1 MKITSS
7 SGYEQKVTGKSHPW
21 LKISARGYGFYRS
34 MTMLIQSVL
43 DFCTVLAANALA
55 YGLYLELG
63 LGKQHVDSQLYWQL
77 NILTSL
83 VAVLVFWGF
92 GLYKETVGI
101 LSIEETRRL
110 IRGSFYAALGVLVA
124 SFLIRDYSF
133 SRITAVL
140 ALPFSLIFLVTQRW
154 IISYAHAAA
163 HRLGWGVRRFLIYGR
178 GEAVTA
184 IAKRLLQNSQLGWVP
199 IGFLA
204 CDTSDVGDT
213 FRVTPGPDGRQLQV
227 LGLWQDLERLARDH
241 QVSDVVVI
249 VSMNEKDE
257 FVEHALLHC
266 SELGI
271 QCHINYSGSHHLMT
285 KFELHNIDGIPLVSP
300 KENDVIYYDILKRT
314 IDLCASLVAI
324 VALLPLYL
332 GIVLSIKFDS
342 PGPVFFRQKRIGLHG
357 QGFTI
362 YKLRTMYVD
371 TPAQML
377 TPDSADDPRITR
389 VGRFL
394 RRTSLDEL
402 PQLLNVIK
410 GDMSLVGP
418 RPEMPFIVET
428 YTEYQRQRLTVL
440 PGITGLWQ
448 ISGDR
453 ALQIHENL
461 EYDIYYIANRS
472 LSLDL
477 AILFQTAFSVIR
489 GTGAW

>member
-7 SGYEQKVTGKSHPW
+7 SGYEQNVVGKSQPW
-21 LKISARGYGFYRS
+21 LKISGGSYGFYRS
-34 MTMLIQSVL
+34 MARFIQTVL

-55 YGLYLELG
+55 YGLYLGLG
-63 LGKQHVDSQLYWQL
+63 FGKQHVNPQLYWQL
-77 NILTSL
+77 NILASL
-83 VAVLVFWGF
+83 VGVLVFWGI

-110 IRGSFYAALGVLVA
+110 IRGSFYAFSGVMVA
-124 SFLIRDYSF
+124 SFLINEYSF

-140 ALPFSLIFLVTQRW
+140 ALPFSLIFLISQRW
-154 IISYAHAAA
+154 IISYAHVAA
-163 HRLGWGVRRFLIYGR
+163 HRLGLGVRRFLIYGG
-178 GEAVTA
+178 GEAATA
-184 IAKRLLQNSQLGWVP
+184 VAKRFLQNSQLGWLP
-199 IGFLA
+199 IGLLA
-204 CDTSDVGDT
+204 CDTSGVGGIS
-213 FRVTPGPDGRQLQV
+213 RVTPGPDGRQLQV
-227 LGLWQDLERLARDH
+227 LGLWQDLGRLARDH
-241 QVSDVVVI
+241 QVTDVVVI
-249 VSMNEKDE
+249 VSKNEKDE
-257 FVEHALLHC
+257 FVEHALFDC
-266 SELGI
+266 SQLGI
-271 QCHINYSGSHHLMT
+271 QCHINYSGSQHLLT
-285 KFELHNIDGIPLVSP
+285 SFELHNIDGIPLVSP
-300 KENDVIYYDILKRT
+300 KKNDVIYYDILKRT
-314 IDLCASLVAI
+314 SDLCASLVAI

-332 GIVLSIKFDS
+332 GIALLIKFDS
-342 PGPVFFRQKRIGLHG
+342 PGPAVFRQKRIGLHG
-357 QGFTI
+357 HEFTI
-362 YKLRTMYVD
+362 YKYRTMHVD
-371 TPAQML
+371 TPVQML

-402 PQLLNVIK
+402 PQLLNVIR

-461 EYDIYYIANRS
+461 EYDLYYIANRS

>member
-1 MKITSS
+1 MAPLA
-7 SGYEQKVTGKSHPW
+7 GYEQVVAGKSHPE
-21 LKISARGYGFYRS
+21 LKVAARGLTFYRS
-34 MTMLIQSVL
+34 MTMFIQAVL

-63 LGKQHVDSQLYWQL
+63 LGKQHVNPQLYWQL
-77 NILTSL
+77 NISASL
-83 VAVLVFWGF
+83 AAVLVFWGI

-101 LSIEETRRL
+101 LSIEETCRL
-110 IRGSFYAALGVLVA
+110 IRGSFYAFFGVIVA
-124 SFLIRDYSF
+124 SFLIREYSF

-140 ALPFSLIFLVTQRW
+140 ALPFSLIFLITQRW
-154 IISYAHAAA
+154 IISYAHATA

-178 GEAVTA
+178 GEAGTTLA
-184 IAKRLLQNSQLGWVP
+184 NRLLQNSQLGWVP

-204 CDTSDVGDT
+204 CDTSGVGDT

-241 QVSDVVVI
+241 QVSDVAVI
-249 VSMNEKDE
+249 VSMNDKDE

-266 SELGI
+266 SQLGI
-271 QCHINYSGSHHLMT
+271 QCHINYSGYYHLMT
-285 KFELHNIDGIPLVSP
+285 RFELHNIDGIPLVSP
-300 KENDVIYYDILKRT
+300 KENDVIYYDILKRS
-314 IDLCASLVAI
+314 IDLSISLVAI

-332 GIVLSIKFDS
+332 GIVLSIKIGS
-342 PGPVFFRQKRIGLHG
+342 PGPAVFRQKRIGLHG
-357 QGFTI
+357 HEFTI
-362 YKLRTMYVD
+362 YKFRTMHVD
-371 TPAQML
+371 APVHML
-377 TPDSADDPRITR
+377 APDSADDPRITR

-402 PQLLNVIK
+402 PQLLNVFK

-428 YTEYQRQRLTVL
+428 YTEYQRQRLTVT

-461 EYDIYYIANRS
+461 EYDLYYIANRS
-472 LSLDL
+472 FSLDL

>member
-1 MKITSS
+1 MKMASS
-7 SGYEQKVTGKSHPW
+7 FGREQVKAGKSQPW

-34 MTMLIQSVL
+34 MTMLIQTVL
-43 DFCTVLAANALA
+43 DFCTVLVANALA
-55 YGLYLELG
+55 YGVYLELG
-63 LGKQHVDSQLYWQL
+63 LGKQHVDPQLYWRL

-83 VAVLVFWGF
+83 VAVLVFWGV

-124 SFLIRDYSF
+124 SFLIREYSF

-140 ALPFSLIFLVTQRW
+140 ALPFGLIFLVTQRW

-184 IAKRLLQNSQLGWVP
+184 VAKRLLQNSQLGWVP

-204 CDTSDVGDT
+204 CDTSGVGDT

-241 QVSDVVVI
+241 EVSDVVVI
-249 VSMNEKDE
+249 VSKNEKDE
-257 FVEHALLHC
+257 FVEHALLQC
-266 SELGI
+266 RELGI
-271 QCHINYSGSHHLMT
+271 QCHINYSGSYHLLT
-285 KFELHNIDGIPLVSP
+285 RFELHNIDGIPLVSP

-314 IDLCASLVAI
+314 IDLCASLVAV

-332 GIVLSIKFDS
+332 GIALLIKFDS
-342 PGPVFFRQKRIGLHG
+342 PGPVFFRQQRIGLHG
-357 QGFTI
+357 QEFTI

-371 TPAQML
+371 TPVQML
-377 TPDSADDPRITR
+377 TPNSADDPRITR

-402 PQLLNVIK
+402 PQLLNVFK
-410 GDMSLVGP
+410 GDMSLIGP

-428 YTEYQRQRLTVL
+428 YTEYQRHRLTVL

-461 EYDIYYIANRS
+461 EYDLYYIANRS

>member
-7 SGYEQKVTGKSHPW
+7 SGYEQEAAGKSHSW
-21 LKISARGYGFYRS
+21 LKVSAMGSGFYRS
-34 MTMLIQSVL
+34 MTMLIQTVL

-55 YGLYLELG
+55 YGLYLQLG
-63 LGKQHVDSQLYWQL
+63 LGKQHVDPQLYWQL
-77 NILTSL
+77 NIITSL
-83 VAVLVFWGF
+83 VAVLVFWGI
-92 GLYKETVGI
+92 GLYKESVGI

-110 IRGSFYAALGVLVA
+110 IRGSFYAAVGVLVA
-124 SFLIRDYSF
+124 SFLIREYSF
-133 SRITAVL
+133 SRITAVF
-140 ALPFSLIFLVTQRW
+140 ALPVSLIFLIVQRW
-154 IISYAHAAA
+154 IVAHAHAVA
-163 HRLGWGVRRFLIYGR
+163 HRLGLGVRRFLIYGE
-178 GEAVTA
+178 GEAATA
-184 IAKRLLQNSQLGWVP
+184 VAKRLLQNSQLGWIP
-199 IGFLA
+199 MGFLA
-204 CDTSDVGDT
+204 CDTSGVGDT

-227 LGLWQDLERLARDH
+227 LGLWQDLGRLARDH
-241 QVSDVVVI
+241 QVTDVVVI
-249 VSMNEKDE
+249 VSKSEKDE

-266 SELGI
+266 SQLGI
-271 QCHINYSGSHHLMT
+271 QCHINYSGSQHLLT

-300 KENDVIYYDILKRT
+300 KANDVIYYDILKRT
-314 IDLCASLVAI
+314 IDLCVSLVAMA
-324 VALLPLYL
+324 ALSPLYF
-332 GIVLSIKFDS
+332 GIALWIKFDS
-342 PGPVFFRQKRIGLHG
+342 PGPAFFWQKRIGLHG
-357 QGFTI
+357 QEFNMC
-362 YKLRTMYVD
+362 KFRTMYAD
-371 TPAQML
+371 TPAFML
-377 TPDSADDPRITR
+377 TPTSSDDLRITR

-410 GDMSLVGP
+410 GDMCLVGP

-428 YTEYQRQRLTVL
+428 YTEHQRQRLTVT

-461 EYDIYYIANRS
+461 EYDLYYIANRS

>member
-1 MKITSS
+1 
-7 SGYEQKVTGKSHPW
+7 
-21 LKISARGYGFYRS
+21 
-34 MTMLIQSVL
+34 MLIQSVL

-55 YGLYLELG
+55 YGIYLELG
-63 LGKQHVDSQLYWQL
+63 LGKQHVDPRLYWQL

-83 VAVLVFWGF
+83 VAVLVFWGV

-110 IRGSFYAALGVLVA
+110 IRGSFYAAIGVLAA

-133 SRITAVL
+133 SRITAGL
-140 ALPFSLIFLVTQRW
+140 AFPFSLILLVTQRW
-154 IISYAHAAA
+154 TISYAHAAA
-163 HRLGWGVRRFLIYGR
+163 HRLGLGIRRFLIYGR

-184 IAKRLLQNSQLGWVP
+184 VAKRLFQNSQLGWVP

-204 CDTSDVGDT
+204 CDTSGVGDT

-227 LGLWQDLERLARDH
+227 LGLWQDLERIARDH
-241 QVSDVVVI
+241 QVSDVLVI
-249 VSMNEKDE
+249 VSTNENNE

-266 SELGI
+266 SQLGI
-271 QCHINYSGSHHLMT
+271 QCHINYSSSHHLLT
-285 KFELHNIDGIPLVSP
+285 KFELNNIDGIPIVSP

-314 IDLCASLVAI
+314 SDLCASLVAM
-324 VALLPLYL
+324 VVLLPLYL
-332 GIVLSIKFDS
+332 GIALLIKFDS
-342 PGPVFFRQKRIGLHG
+342 PGSAVFKQKRIGLLSHE
-357 QGFTI
+357 FTI
-362 YKLRTMYVD
+362 YKFRTMHVD
-371 TPAQML
+371 TPVQML
-377 TPDSADDPRITR
+377 TPDSVDDPRITR

-461 EYDIYYIANRS
+461 EYDLYYIANRS

>member
-7 SGYEQKVTGKSHPW
+7 SRYEQEAVGKSHSW
-21 LKISARGYGFYRS
+21 LKVSAMGCGFYRS
-34 MTMLIQSVL
+34 ITMLIQTVL
-43 DFCTVLAANALA
+43 DFCTVLVANALA

-83 VAVLVFWGF
+83 VAVLVFWGI
-92 GLYKETVGI
+92 GLYKESVGI

-110 IRGSFYAALGVLVA
+110 IRGSFYAAAGVLVA
-124 SFLIRDYSF
+124 SFLIREYSF
-133 SRITAVL
+133 SRITAVF
-140 ALPFSLIFLVTQRW
+140 ALPFSLIFLVALRW
-154 IISYAHAAA
+154 TVSYAHAAA
-163 HRLGWGVRRFLIYGR
+163 HRLGFGVRRFLIYGR
-178 GEAVTA
+178 GEAATA
-184 IAKRLLQNSQLGWVP
+184 VAKRLLQNSQLGWIPV
-199 IGFLA
+199 GFLA

-213 FRVTPGPDGRQLQV
+213 FRVTPGQDGRQLRV
-227 LGLWQDLERLARDH
+227 LGLWQDLEILARDH
-241 QVSDVVVI
+241 QVTDVVVI
-249 VSMNEKDE
+249 VSKTEKDE

-266 SELGI
+266 SQLGI
-271 QCHINYSGSHHLMT
+271 QCHINYSGSYHLLT
-285 KFELHNIDGIPLVSP
+285 RFELHNIDGIPLVSP
-300 KENDVIYYDILKRT
+300 KVNDVIYYDILKRT
-314 IDLCASLVAI
+314 IDLCVSLVVI

-332 GIVLSIKFDS
+332 GIALWIKFDS

-357 QGFTI
+357 QEFTI
-362 YKLRTMYVD
+362 YKFRTMYGD
-371 TPAQML
+371 TPIYMR
-377 TPDSADDPRITR
+377 TPDGADDPRITR
-389 VGRFL
+389 VGWFL
-394 RRTSLDEL
+394 RRTSLDEV
-402 PQLLNVIK
+402 PQLLNVVK

-428 YTEYQRQRLTVL
+428 YTEHQRQRLTII

-461 EYDIYYIANRS
+461 EYDFYYIANRS

-489 GTGAW
+489 GAGAW

>member
-7 SGYEQKVTGKSHPW
+7 SGYEQEAAGKSHSL
-21 LKISARGYGFYRS
+21 LKISAMGCGFYRS
-34 MTMLIQSVL
+34 MTMLIQTVL

-63 LGKQHVDSQLYWQL
+63 LGKQHVDPQLYWQL
-77 NILTSL
+77 NIITSL
-83 VAVLVFWGF
+83 VAVLVFWGI
-92 GLYKETVGI
+92 GLYKESVGI

-110 IRGSFYAALGVLVA
+110 IRGSFYAAAGVLVA
-124 SFLIRDYSF
+124 SFLIREYSF
-133 SRITAVL
+133 SRITAVF
-140 ALPFSLIFLVTQRW
+140 ALPFSLIFLIAQRW
-154 IISYAHAAA
+154 IVAHAHAAA
-163 HRLGWGVRRFLIYGR
+163 HRLGLGVRRFLIYGR
-178 GEAVTA
+178 GEAATA
-184 IAKRLLQNSQLGWVP
+184 VAKRLLQNSQLGWIP
-199 IGFLA
+199 MGFLA
-204 CDTSDVGDT
+204 CDTSGVGDT
-213 FRVTPGPDGRQLQV
+213 FRVTPGPDGRQLKV

-241 QVSDVVVI
+241 QVTDVVVI
-249 VSMNEKDE
+249 VSKTEKDE

-266 SELGI
+266 SQLGI
-271 QCHINYSGSHHLMT
+271 QCHINYSGSYHLLT

-300 KENDVIYYDILKRT
+300 KVNDVIYYDILKRT
-314 IDLCASLVAI
+314 IDLCVSLVAI
-324 VALLPLYL
+324 GALLPLYL
-332 GIVLSIKFDS
+332 GIALSIKCDS
-342 PGPVFFRQKRIGLHG
+342 PGPVVFRQKRTGLNG
-357 QGFTI
+357 RGFTI
-362 YKLRTMYVD
+362 YKFRTMYVD
-371 TPAQML
+371 TPVHML
-377 TPDSADDPRITR
+377 TPGSADDPRITR

-428 YTEYQRQRLTVL
+428 YTEHQRQRLTVT

-461 EYDIYYIANRS
+461 EYDLYYIANRS

-489 GTGAW
+489 GAGAW